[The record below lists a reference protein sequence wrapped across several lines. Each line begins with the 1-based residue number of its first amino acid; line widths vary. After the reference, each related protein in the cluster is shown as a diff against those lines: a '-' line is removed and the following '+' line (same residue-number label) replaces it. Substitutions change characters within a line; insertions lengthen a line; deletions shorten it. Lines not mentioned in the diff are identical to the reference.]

1 MKKAQVQ
8 IGQRYIC
15 KVSGRL
21 AEVRIDSECPYGGW
35 WAVSTQTGR
44 QVRIRSAQR
53 LRAPAAAILRRRE
66 MLAGTAADGQPAGKE
81 ERDAAQQR
89 D

>member
-8 IGQRYIC
+8 IGQTYIC

-21 AEVRIDSECPYGGW
+21 AEVRIKSECPYGGW
-35 WAVSTQTGR
+35 WAVNTQTGR

-53 LRAPAAAILRRRE
+53 LRAPAR
-66 MLAGTAADGQPAGKE
+66 TAGKDGV
-81 ERDAAQQR
+81 RPDATSG
-89 D
+89 

>member
-8 IGQRYIC
+8 IGQTYIC

-21 AEVRIDSECPYGGW
+21 AEVRIESECPYGGW
-35 WAVSTQTGR
+35 FAVNMQTGR

-53 LRAPAAAILRRRE
+53 LRAPAK
-66 MLAGTAADGQPAGKE
+66 AGVRP
-81 ERDAAQQR
+81 DAASG
-89 D
+89 

>member
-8 IGQRYIC
+8 IGQTYIC

-21 AEVRIDSECPYGGW
+21 AEVRVESECPYGGW
-35 WAVSTQTGR
+35 WAVNTQTGR

-53 LRAPAAAILRRRE
+53 LRALAAILRRRE
-66 MLAGTAADGQPAGKE
+66 PLAGAAVDGQPAGKE